1 MAKERQ
7 KSRQLPPVDFMIRHG
22 TIVGFKP
29 FSKINGSAE
38 SPTVKSINSSVIM
51 PRNIRE
57 LKKYTDFEFQVL
69 ARTSASDGQQ
79 SAVEAEKT
87 FEDGKKTGL
96 PLL

>member
-1 MAKERQ
+1 
-7 KSRQLPPVDFMIRHG
+7 
-22 TIVGFKP
+22 
-29 FSKINGSAE
+29 
-38 SPTVKSINSSVIM
+38 M
-51 PRNIRE
+51 PRNIPE